1 MKKLFV
7 ILFLFSL
14 VSIWPF
20 FKNGYFESHDGEWMV
35 IRFTAFHQTLRA
47 GQFPVRFV
55 DRLNSNYGYP
65 VLNFLYPL
73 PFYLAEIPKILGFNF
88 VDSIKAIFAL
98 SSVFSSLVM
107 FWALSQKFDKYSA
120 FAGSILYL
128 FIPYRFVD
136 LYVRGSL
143 GECLAFAFVPL
154 CLVAI
159 FKIQNGKKIY
169 LPVLSISIALLILSH
184 NVIAMLF
191 LPLLLTIALILIKEN
206 KIYVIASFVLG
217 ILIPSFF
224 VIPAVYDLKYVKLPQ
239 IKIGNPQDHLVNII
253 DLIIPKW
260 GYGPT
265 PHGASPLP
273 VQIGIVPLFIAIA
286 ALSLQVF
293 KKNKD
298 LIIKVLLFIF
308 LLVIFLMS
316 KFSSFFWANFPFSDL
331 IQFPWRLLSITVF
344 ISSFLA
350 ACLISL
356 SKNRKV
362 LTFIVV
368 AASIVSTI
376 LYTKPASFTNKDD
389 GFYSTNEGT
398 TTVQDEYLPLWVK
411 VQKPQRANNKIQ
423 LPDTARIES
432 LNIRP
437 TSYTATIKSDTATN
451 VEVNS
456 IYFPG
461 WQVKVDNR
469 ITPISLVDDFG
480 LINFQLPQGEHK
492 VIIKYTETPVHAAA
506 DLISIGSLASAGIS
520 FFILWRK
527 QNS

>member
-7 ILFLFSL
+7 VLFLFSL
-14 VSIWPF
+14 VAVWPF
-20 FKNGYFESHDGEWMV
+20 FKNGYFENHDGQWMV

-73 PFYLAEIPKILGFNF
+73 PFYLAEIPKIFGFNF
-88 VDSIKAIFAL
+88 INSIKAIFAI
-98 SSVFSSLVM
+98 STIFSALAM
-107 FWALSQKFDKYSA
+107 FWALRQKFDKYSA
-120 FAGSILYL
+120 FTGSVLYL

-143 GECLAFAFVPL
+143 GECLAFTFIPL
-154 CLVAI
+154 CLGSI
-159 FKIQNGKKIY
+159 FKIQDKKRVFYPI
-169 LPVLSISIALLILSH
+169 LSISIALLILSH
-184 NVIAMLF
+184 NTMALLF
-191 LPLLLTIALILIKEN
+191 LPILSVMTFILIKRDRL
-206 KIYVIASFVLG
+206 YLIASFLLG
-217 ILIPSFF
+217 LLISSFF
-224 VIPAVYDLKYVKLPQ
+224 AIPAIYDLQYIRLPQ
-239 IKIGNPQDHLVNII
+239 IKIGNPQDHLVNIT

-265 PHGASPLP
+265 PNGQNALP
-273 VQIGIVPLFIAIA
+273 VQLGIVPLFIAIA
-286 ALSLQVF
+286 ALYSQIV
-293 KKNKD
+293 KKTPNTIVRLLLGIFA
-298 LIIKVLLFIF
+298 LIG
-308 LLVIFLMS
+308 FLMS
-316 KFSSFFWANFPFSDL
+316 KWSSFFWTNFPFSDL

-350 ACLISL
+350 AYLISL
-356 SKNRKV
+356 SKNKKALTV
-362 LTFIVV
+362 LVV
-368 AASIVSTI
+368 AASIASTI
-376 LYTKPASFTNKDD
+376 LYTKPASFTNRGD

-398 TTVQDEYLPLWVK
+398 TTVQDEYLPIWVK
-411 VQKPQRANNKIQ
+411 EQKPQRANNKIQ
-423 LPDTARIES
+423 LPES
-432 LNIRP
+432 AIKNLNIRP
-437 TSYTATIKSDTATN
+437 TLYTATIKSDTATN

-492 VIIKYTETPVHAAA
+492 VIIKYTETPVHTAA